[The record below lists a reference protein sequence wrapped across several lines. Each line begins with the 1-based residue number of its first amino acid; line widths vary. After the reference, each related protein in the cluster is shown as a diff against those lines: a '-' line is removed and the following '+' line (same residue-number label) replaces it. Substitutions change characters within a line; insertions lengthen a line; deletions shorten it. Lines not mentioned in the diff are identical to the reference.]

1 LFCVLAEMCMC
12 GEIVSLEDSIS
23 LVFLLLLSLEMYK
36 ESFLAHLQGLV
47 VFSCE

>member
-1 LFCVLAEMCMC
+1 MC

-23 LVFLLLLSLEMYK
+23 LVFFLLLSLQMCK

-47 VFSCE
+47 VFSCD